1 MPILIVNMVNLSN
14 KKTGIYLYLLV
25 ISTLGISLASAYLL
39 NNDVLAQQNI
49 STTGGDGTNLRPN
62 ISAEHLFN
70 TKTMTLG
77 NNVQTLVI
85 LIPNEGHHAA
95 GEDNEARFL
104 AQHFVPENAIINA
117 GTTVLWFNGDV
128 GHERTIDVKDA
139 SGNSVFNT
147 GEIVDSQASQPFT
160 FSNTGVY
167 NYEAEGDPGVVMTG
181 SITLDNIQSPVTSS
195 SSSSASTTT
204 TTSNS
209 SNNIDTV
216 GILMVPTQDIDEYIS
231 QITGAGIT
239 VDSTFDFEDLRGG
252 QEGTGD
258 VQTLIVW
265 TTSGKDLGET
275 LSSLSELSAE
285 LPYS

>member
-1 MPILIVNMVNLSN
+1 MENNN
-14 KKTGIYLYLLV
+14 K
-25 ISTLGISLASAYLL
+25 ISTLHLPLVIAAS
-39 NNDVLAQQNI
+39 VLALIGPI
-49 STTGGDGTNLRPN
+49 SFSNSSDVFAQSDTINNNTTANVNLQPN
-62 ISAEHLFN
+62 ISAESIFN

-77 NNVQTLVI
+77 NNVKNLVI

-104 AQHFVPENAIINA
+104 DQHFVPENAVINA
-117 GTTVLWFNGDV
+117 GTTVQWFNGDA
-128 GHERTIDVKDA
+128 GHERTIDVKDPN
-139 SGNSVFNT
+139 GDSVFNT

-160 FSNTGVY
+160 FGTAGVY
-167 NYEAEGDPGVVMTG
+167 NYEAEGDPGVTMTG
-181 SITLDNIQSPVTSS
+181 SVTVDNIQSQVTPTS
-195 SSSSASTTT
+195 

-209 SNNIDTV
+209 SSNIDTV

-239 VDSTFDFEDLRGG
+239 VDNTYDFKDLRGG

-258 VQTLIVW
+258 TQTLIVW
-265 TTSGKDLGET
+265 TTGGKDLAES
-275 LSSLSELSAE
+275 LSSLSELSAD

>member
-1 MPILIVNMVNLSN
+1 MDSHSN
-14 KKTGIYLYLLV
+14 KNAGFYIHLV
-25 ISTLGISLASAYLL
+25 IISTLSISLASSYLL
-39 NNDVLAQQNI
+39 TNDVLAQQNV
-49 STTGGDGTNLRPN
+49 STVSDDANNLQPN
-62 ISAEHLFN
+62 INAESIFN

-85 LIPNEGHHAA
+85 LIPNEGHHSE

-104 AQHFVPENAIINA
+104 AQHFVPENAVINP

-139 SGNSVFNT
+139 SGNTVFNT
-147 GEIVDSQASQPFT
+147 GEIIDSQASQPFT

-167 NYEAEGDPGVVMTG
+167 NYEAEGDPGVTMTG
-181 SITLDNIQSPVTSS
+181 SVTVDNIQSPVTST
-195 SSSSASTTT
+195 SA
-204 TTSNS
+204 NS
-209 SNNIDTV
+209 STSNIDTV
-216 GILMVPTQDIDEYIS
+216 GVLMVPTQDIDEYIS
-231 QITGAGIT
+231 QITSAGIT
-239 VDSTFDFEDLRGG
+239 VDSTHDFEDLRGG

-265 TTSGKDLGET
+265 TTGGKDLSET
-275 LSSLSELSAE
+275 LSSLSELSAD